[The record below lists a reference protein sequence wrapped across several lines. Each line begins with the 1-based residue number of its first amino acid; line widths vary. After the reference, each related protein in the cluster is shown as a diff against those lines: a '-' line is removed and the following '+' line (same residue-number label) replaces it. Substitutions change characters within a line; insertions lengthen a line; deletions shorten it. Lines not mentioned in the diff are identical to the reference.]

1 MPASQLAQHYV
12 DKIEE
17 FVGKEMELKIIEV
30 DKQKKR
36 IVASRKAV
44 IAEQTA
50 ARKEGCLGRTLKRA
64 LSSTASF
71 AA

>member
-1 MPASQLAQHYV
+1 MLRAWRAFVPASQLAQHYV

-36 IVASRKAV
+36 IVAS
-44 IAEQTA
+44 
-50 ARKEGCLGRTLKRA
+50 ARLSLLSRRCPQEGCLGEP
-64 LSSTASF
+64 
-71 AA
+71 